1 MWVQVHECGG
11 WGAQP
16 ADPQALPSSPCSS
29 HALLSLVE
37 LPLGPHGAGAV
48 TCRMPVPEMGSWS
61 SCTTRQ
67 VNLKPL
73 FSSPACTVTVL
84 FSSNKPREVS
94 VGCVLLP
101 VFISV
106 PFSSQLTVTAPG

>member
-37 LPLGPHGAGAV
+37 LPLV
-48 TCRMPVPEMGSWS
+48 TRRMPVPEMGSWS

-101 VFISV
+101 AFISI
-106 PFSSQLTVTAPG
+106 PSSSHLTVTAPG

>member
-37 LPLGPHGAGAV
+37 LPLDPHGAGAV
-48 TCRMPVPEMGSWS
+48 TRRMPVPEMGSWS

-94 VGCVLLP
+94 VGCVLLR

-106 PFSSQLTVTAPG
+106 PFSCQLTFTAPG